1 MISRLLLTN
10 ATLVESLNWIA
21 GVAVTLCLACTGHAA
36 EATKAS
42 PSKVAESIAGD
53 WTAVPE
59 VQGFF
64 DRLASAPT
72 SLGGAVELV
81 HIELMEPKKII
92 GEFKDLKLGE
102 QRLKKSLADANHIVV
117 GGGHLSGS
125 VKDRPL
131 AYLDE
136 YFLLTQCD
144 GETFI
149 SALNIDAA
157 EFVPQRIHRISGKK
171 RSDDV
176 LIVEFGRATYNQIC
190 IFKRE
195 QAGAPTPPAD

>member
-1 MISRLLLTN
+1 MTH

-21 GVAVTLCLACTGHAA
+21 GVSLTLCLACSGHAA
-36 EATKAS
+36 EATKES

-64 DRLASAPT
+64 DRLSSAPT
-72 SLGGAVELV
+72 SLGGVVEHV
-81 HIELMEPKKII
+81 HIELMEPEKII
-92 GEFKDLKLGE
+92 GGFKDLKLGE
-102 QRLKKSLADANHIVV
+102 QRLKKSLADANHIVI

-125 VKDRPL
+125 VKERPL

-136 YFLLTQCD
+136 HFLLTQCD

-149 SALNIDAA
+149 SALIIDAA
-157 EFVPQRIHRISGKK
+157 EFMPQRIHRIPGKK

-176 LIVEFGRATYNQIC
+176 LIVEFGSATHNQIC
-190 IFKRE
+190 VLRRG
-195 QAGAPTPPAD
+195 QAVAPAPPK

>member
-1 MISRLLLTN
+1 MNNRLRLTKLPLAKSRC
-10 ATLVESLNWIA
+10 WIA
-21 GVAVTLCLACTGHAA
+21 GVALVLCSAWNGQAAEGTKAAPSKAA
-36 EATKAS
+36 EAIRG
-42 PSKVAESIAGD
+42 E

-64 DRLASAPT
+64 NRVSSAPT
-72 SLGGAVELV
+72 TLGGAVEEIRIDL
-81 HIELMEPKKII
+81 LAPDDII
-92 GEFKDLKLGE
+92 GEFKDLKFGE
-102 QRLKKSLADANHIVV
+102 QRLKKSLADANHVVV

-149 SALNIDAA
+149 SSLIIDTA
-157 EFVPQRIHRISGKK
+157 EFMPQRIHRIPGKK
-171 RSDDV
+171 RDDDV
-176 LIVEFGRATYNQIC
+176 LIVEFGSASHNQIC
-190 IFKRE
+190 IFKRKP
-195 QAGAPTPPAD
+195 ADTPPPSAD

>member
-1 MISRLLLTN
+1 MINRLLLTN

-21 GVAVTLCLACTGHAA
+21 GVALTICIACNGHAA
-36 EATKAS
+36 ETTKAS

-59 VQGFF
+59 VQDFF

-72 SLGGAVELV
+72 SLGGVVEQV
-81 HIELMEPKKII
+81 HIELMEPENII
-92 GEFKDLKLGE
+92 GGFKDLKLGE
-102 QRLKKSLADANHIVV
+102 QRLKKSLADANHVVV
-117 GGGHLSGS
+117 GAGHLSGS
-125 VKDRPL
+125 VKDKPL

-149 SALNIDAA
+149 SALIIDAA
-157 EFVPQRIHRISGKK
+157 EFMPQRIHRIPGKK

-190 IFKRE
+190 VLRRG
-195 QAGAPTPPAD
+195 QAVAPSSP